1 MEMTNTLLNGLTR
14 VTKDLF
20 KDVGV
25 LDDVHSCVKHHSI
38 QMWKCTI
45 VQVSKCAQQHS
56 CVVSG
61 IFHKEDAP
69 LR

>member
-38 QMWKCTI
+38 VEMYNCASVQM
-45 VQVSKCAQQHS
+45 CAAAQLCCQWY
-56 CVVSG
+56 
-61 IFHKEDAP
+61 IF
-69 LR
+69 